1 MALGGWRRDRVLA
14 CDAMISACRKEVGI
28 ERDSGLV
35 SSVQCLAPREAR
47 SCLSQGQWGVK
58 GRGRKRLKE
67 WLGKS
72 EGTGWK
78 GV

>member
-35 SSVQCLAPREAR
+35 SSVQCLA
-47 SCLSQGQWGVK
+47 GGGGGGVRHVPVSVK
-58 GRGRKRLKE
+58 DSGA
-67 WLGKS
+67 
-72 EGTGWK
+72 
-78 GV
+78 